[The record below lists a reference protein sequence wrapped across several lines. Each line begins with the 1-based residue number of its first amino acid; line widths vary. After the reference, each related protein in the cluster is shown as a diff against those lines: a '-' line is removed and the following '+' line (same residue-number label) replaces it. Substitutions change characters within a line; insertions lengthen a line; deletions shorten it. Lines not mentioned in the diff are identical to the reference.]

1 MAVVLVR
8 KSSDRPVQV
17 EDCAPCR
24 ALWSDERVKISV
36 GRASRHNGTMSVS
49 EPDTIGKYELVR
61 EIGAGSMGRVYLA
74 RDPFTGRQVAIKVA
88 SHKEGSTE
96 RGERRRR
103 KLFFNEV
110 KAASML
116 RHPNIIA
123 TFDAGVEDGRRFIV
137 MEYVEGASTLHDFSK
152 PGHLLPID
160 RVVKVMQECAMAFDY
175 AHSKGVIHRDIK
187 PRNIMLNQQGRVK
200 IGDFGVALID
210 RDDIEETQVIG
221 RVGSPRYMA
230 PEQLMSDQVTNQADI
245 FSLGVVIYELLTGVS
260 PFADKSVSEI
270 ARKILREP
278 HKPLREVRDDV
289 PGDLALIVD
298 RSLKKH
304 PAGRY
309 RTAMELAGDLS
320 SIADEMEMTDL
331 GRMGREAISQIESL
345 PIFYGFETADLADVL
360 AVAVWQT
367 FKPGD
372 VITTEGQGGINTYV
386 LVEGLA
392 EVVCGAI
399 RLTRLGRGSSF
410 GDFGLVESGDQ
421 GAVVKAMSECTVMYV
436 GASHAER
443 LAPACAQRFYRG
455 VAADFATRL
464 QQIQRRIQRRKSS

>member
-1 MAVVLVR
+1 MSANE
-8 KSSDRPVQV
+8 V
-17 EDCAPCR
+17 ET
-24 ALWSDERVKISV
+24 V
-36 GRASRHNGTMSVS
+36 
-49 EPDTIGKYELVR
+49 GKYELVR
-61 EIGAGSMGRVYLA
+61 QIGAGSMGTVFLA
-74 RDPFTGRQVAIKVA
+74 RDPFNGREVAIKIA

-123 TFDAGVEDGRRFIV
+123 TIDAGVEDGRRFIV
-137 MEYVEGASTLHDFSK
+137 MEHVEGASTLHDFSK

-160 RVVKVMQECAMAFDY
+160 RVVKIMQECAMAFDY

-187 PRNIMLNQQGRVK
+187 PRNIMLNEQGRVK

-230 PEQLMSDQVTNQADI
+230 PEQLMSDHVNNQADI

-278 HKPLREVRDDV
+278 HKPLREMREDI
-289 PGDLALIVD
+289 PADLARIVD
-298 RSLKKH
+298 KTLKKH

-331 GRMGREAISQIESL
+331 GRMGREAISQIENL

-360 AVAVWQT
+360 AVAVWET

-372 VITTEGQGGINTYV
+372 LIATEGQGGINTYV
-386 LVEGLA
+386 VTDGIA
-392 EVVCGAI
+392 EVMCGDI
-399 RLTRLGRGSSF
+399 RLTRLSRGSSF
-410 GDFGLVESGDQ
+410 GDFGLVEAGEQ
-421 GAVVKAMSECTVMYV
+421 GATVRALSECTVMFI

-443 LAPACAQRFYRG
+443 LPAGCAQRFYRA

-464 QQIQRRIQRRKSS
+464 QQIQRRIQRRKSSSSAA